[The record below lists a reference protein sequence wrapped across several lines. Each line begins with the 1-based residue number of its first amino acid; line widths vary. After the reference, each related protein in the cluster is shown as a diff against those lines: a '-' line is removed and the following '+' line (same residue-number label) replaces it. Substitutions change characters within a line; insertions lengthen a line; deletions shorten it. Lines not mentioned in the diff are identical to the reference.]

1 MLLGSD
7 DGVQVWINGS
17 LVHERDVQRALVP
30 DDDRVTVRLRAGAN
44 SLLFKVHNQGGPA
57 ALAVRF
63 RDPDG
68 TLRSSSPAL
77 DAK

>member
-1 MLLGSD
+1 MRRIDYQSAVCGP
-7 DGVQVWINGS
+7 
-17 LVHERDVQRALVP
+17 ERIHLAAAV
-30 DDDRVTVRLRAGAN
+30 AN
-44 SLLFKVHNQGGPA
+44 KVHNQGGPA